1 MRKEM
6 KRLNLNL
13 TELITMIKDYSNV
26 RELMGVDLKKR
37 PVMPVASVENI

>member
-26 RELMGVDLKKR
+26 CELMCVDLKKR